1 MTSKMLLEQYMAER
15 HALGFSLKTDEG
27 CIRRFLQDFA
37 EPDDGE
43 ISFTKEYVLDHIGN
57 RRNLQTNTI
66 LRDVSAING
75 FLDFVIRKGYTA
87 YKIPPKSL
95 PKENRNFRAYI
106 FTDDEI
112 ERMLTAADHV
122 PFTEQNPARKYQI
135 PVMFR
140 ILFNCG
146 LRTSELLKLR
156 MCDVNL
162 KENGVVP
169 CKCSRK
175 IPKNLLN

>member
-87 YKIPPKSL
+87 YKIPPKLCLSIKKSCKRA
-95 PKENRNFRAYI
+95 PK
-106 FTDDEI
+106 
-112 ERMLTAADHV
+112 
-122 PFTEQNPARKYQI
+122 K
-135 PVMFR
+135 
-140 ILFNCG
+140 
-146 LRTSELLKLR
+146 
-156 MCDVNL
+156 
-162 KENGVVP
+162 
-169 CKCSRK
+169 
-175 IPKNLLN
+175 